1 MGLGQWSYYLKTPL
15 QTFDTATAVGLIAPH
30 LRIILGMASDL
41 LGGGARMGGEGREQ
55 GWRQELNFQTQ
66 KDRMKPLS

>member
-1 MGLGQWSYYLKTPL
+1 MGVAGTCNVAGTTVLFFKTLL
-15 QTFDTATAVGLIAPH
+15 QTFGAAAVVVLIAPH
-30 LRIILGMASDL
+30 LCITFVTATGQR
-41 LGGGARMGGEGREQ
+41 GRVH

>member
-1 MGLGQWSYYLKTPL
+1 MGLGQWSCYLKTPL
-15 QTFDTATAVGLIAPH
+15 QTFDTATAVVLIAPH
-30 LRIILGMASDL
+30 LCIILVMASDL
-41 LGGGARMGGEGREQ
+41 LGGGDWERRVR